1 MSIRHSISFVI
12 PVFNEA
18 KNLLRML
25 ESLDSQALKKIKI
38 EVLLIDGKSS
48 DNSLNIISNF
58 IKQSVNQGI
67 DYKIIENTERK
78 TPYAFNLGIRYSKSS
93 IVGFGGAHSIYPP
106 DFFLNVISLMEDL
119 NIDVVGGGLK
129 KYVPDKSG
137 ILNRA
142 ISAFYVSPI
151 GGGVASYHR
160 KKEKGFVDTVFGG
173 FYRKEIFD
181 VIGFFNTKLFR
192 GQDYELNLRLKR
204 AGYKIYYDPLLNSDY
219 IIKSS
224 LKSFLSR
231 AFLTGRFLPDLWKID
246 MKNLK
251 VRHIV
256 PFCFFIYTSFVLF
269 LATKGSLSYFFSI
282 PMILYVLLITYSSLW
297 LFFSKNYGLSSFITP
312 FVFFLYHLFYGFGT
326 LIGSIKFFFPL

>member
-1 MSIRHSISFVI
+1 M
-12 PVFNEA
+12 
-18 KNLLRML
+18 LLRGL
-25 ESLDSQALKKIKI
+25 LCLIKGFEI
-38 EVLLIDGKSS
+38 ELSS
-48 DNSLNIISNF
+48 
-58 IKQSVNQGI
+58 
-67 DYKIIENTERK
+67 
-78 TPYAFNLGIRYSKSS
+78 
-93 IVGFGGAHSIYPP
+93 
-106 DFFLNVISLMEDL
+106 
-119 NIDVVGGGLK
+119 
-129 KYVPDKSG
+129 
-137 ILNRA
+137 
-142 ISAFYVSPI
+142 FYVSPI
-151 GGGVASYHR
+151 EVASYHR

-224 LKSFLSR
+224 LKSFLSS
-231 AFLTGRFLPDLWKID
+231 AFLTGRYLPDLWNID

-269 LATKGSLSYFFSI
+269 LAMKGSLSYFFSI

-297 LFFSKNYGLSSFITP
+297 LFFSKKYGLSSFITC
-312 FVFFLYHLFYGFGT
+312 LYFSYIIYFMVLG
-326 LIGSIKFFFPL
+326 L